1 MDMSSPTESEPQTVD
16 VFVFG
21 VVGGVRASADV
32 IPRPERE
39 REIVTDGA
47 FAIGQE
53 YKGASLQSYIL

>member
-1 MDMSSPTESEPQTVD
+1 MDVSSPTESEPQTVD

-21 VVGGVRASADV
+21 VV
-32 IPRPERE
+32 PRPERE